1 MRAAFALLAGLATL
15 AAASAARADE
25 MLVDGI
31 AAQVGGEIVLVSE
44 VMRMVEPA
52 EQKMREAG
60 APASEIAK
68 LRAEGLERMIEWRL
82 VEQVVVQF
90 DMQASDEEVDG
101 AIASIAQENGISVD
115 EVKQSIESHGMRWND
130 YRAQIKRELEQ
141 HRVMNAM
148 VRYKVSIDEK
158 EIQDLYDERFR
169 DQPSGGQM
177 AHLRQILILFGGES
191 GRPKGL
197 ALDDAKAAL
206 ARIADGESFE
216 MVARDVSEV
225 APERGGDLGWL
236 PVERLSEPLWEAVSK
251 LQHGQTSEIMELP
264 MGWSLFKLVEVKDY
278 QPVSYEEARPALEME
293 LFEVR
298 MAAEY
303 AKWMEDL
310 REKTFIERRGHFAA
324 AANLGASGRESGA
337 LRTP

>member
-1 MRAAFALLAGLATL
+1 MRAALALLAGLATL
-15 AAASAARADE
+15 AAAPATRADE

-31 AAQVGGEIVLVSE
+31 AAQVGGDIVLVSE

-52 EQKMREAG
+52 EQQMREAG
-60 APASEIAK
+60 VPESEIAK

-82 VEQVVVQF
+82 VEQVVDQF
-90 DMQASDEEVDG
+90 DMHATDEEVTG
-101 AIASIAQENGISVD
+101 AIASIAKENGLAID
-115 EVKQSIESHGMRWND
+115 EVKESIESHGMTWKD

-148 VRYKVSIDEK
+148 VRYKVSIDEQ
-158 EIQDLYDERFR
+158 EIKDLYAERFR
-169 DQPSGGQM
+169 DQPTGGQM

-191 GRPKGL
+191 GRPKDA
-197 ALDDAKAAL
+197 ALEAAKAAH
-206 ARIADGESFE
+206 ARIAAGESFE
-216 MVARDVSEV
+216 NVARDTSAV

-251 LQHGQTSEIMELP
+251 LQHGQTSDIMELP
-264 MGWSLFKLVEVKDY
+264 MGWSLFKLVEVKEY
-278 QPVSYEEARPALEME
+278 QPVSYEDARQALEME
-293 LFEVR
+293 LFETR

-310 REKTFIERRGHFAA
+310 REKTYIDRRGHFAA
-324 AANLGASGRESGA
+324 AADFGASPPDDGDR
-337 LRTP
+337 RTP